1 MTCLSCCR
9 KLAHSNQAILIY
21 SIGTTAK
28 SFLEPCT
35 EDSNL
40 DLSGSGGDLEYGFRC
55 ACGECDFATYLEKG
69 CPSSSEDSEFPYLFP
84 QKLSMSELRLFKW
97 KLIKASRK
105 IVRKFASLERNTIS
119 MLKEKEVPLDEVK
132 NYALTLGVM
141 HNQSVYKD
149 QPLLLQEKARIE
161 TVHDFG
167 SLFLILKGYYSWFS
181 FSIIEDL
188 REDFLFNAETGSDSG
203 MNEYKSDFVA
213 YCRLR
218 IFECPK
224 SMFSSPH
231 SEGFVPLSL
240 KVDENFSMYT
250 LNCVKEF
257 QVSISEIF
265 GLSKHTL
272 RLCDVTD
279 GCVTVVF
286 RIPSWLGDVITIT
299 SEQQQKLLQI
309 GVKLL
314 QVATH
319 TLYEVGVRVKHIS
332 PVSSCRAV

>member
-1 MTCLSCCR
+1 
-9 KLAHSNQAILIY
+9 
-21 SIGTTAK
+21 
-28 SFLEPCT
+28 
-35 EDSNL
+35 
-40 DLSGSGGDLEYGFRC
+40 
-55 ACGECDFATYLEKG
+55 
-69 CPSSSEDSEFPYLFP
+69 
-84 QKLSMSELRLFKW
+84 MSELRLLKW

-132 NYALTLGVM
+132 NYVLTLGVM
-141 HNQSVYKD
+141 HNESVYKD
-149 QPLLLQEKARIE
+149 KPLLLQEKTRIE
-161 TVHDFG
+161 TVNDFG

-188 REDFLFNAETGSDSG
+188 REDFLFNPETENDCG
-203 MNEYKSDFVA
+203 MTEYKSDFLA

-224 SMFSSPH
+224 SMFSGPH
-231 SEGFVPLSL
+231 SEGFVPLRL

-257 QVSISEIF
+257 ESSISEIF

-286 RIPSWLGDVITIT
+286 RIPNWLGDAITIS

-309 GVKLL
+309 GVKELG
-314 QVATH
+314 VATH
-319 TLYEVGVRVKHIS
+319 TIYEVPVSVKHVS
-332 PVSSCRAV
+332 PVSSCHAVLCSAILCNVLFIFAELQFISTATAGTRCG

>member
-1 MTCLSCCR
+1 MASIFFCPPADALLSER
-9 KLAHSNQAILIY
+9 H
-21 SIGTTAK
+21 
-28 SFLEPCT
+28 LEDCDPGP
-35 EDSNL
+35 
-40 DLSGSGGDLEYGFRC
+40 SGSESDPEGGFICGCGKCDL
-55 ACGECDFATYLEKG
+55 ATYLEKG
-69 CPSSSEDSEFPYLFP
+69 CPSSLEDSEFPYLFP
-84 QKLSMSELRLFKW
+84 KKLRTSEFRLLKW
-97 KLIKASRK
+97 KLVKASQK
-105 IVRKFASLERNTIS
+105 IVQKFASLERNTIS

-132 NYALTLGVM
+132 NYVLTLGVM
-141 HNQSVYKD
+141 HNESVYRDK
-149 QPLLLQEKARIE
+149 PLLLQERTRIE

-188 REDFLFNAETGSDSG
+188 REDFLFSAETGGDSG

-224 SMFSSPH
+224 SMFSSLH